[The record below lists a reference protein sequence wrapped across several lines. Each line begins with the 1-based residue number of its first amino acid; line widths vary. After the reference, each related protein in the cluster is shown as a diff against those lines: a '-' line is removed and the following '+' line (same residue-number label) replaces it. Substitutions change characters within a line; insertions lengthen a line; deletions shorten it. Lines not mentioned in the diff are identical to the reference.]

1 MEVLVSARGTGRRH
15 VLGHPMDVY
24 RRRMTV
30 EVVMVPSRGPVVVGL
45 QGAPM
50 SDLVSDH
57 RRALE
62 ALIDGPEDYHF
73 RGHVGWLV
81 PMPSPTHSS

>member
-1 MEVLVSARGTGRRH
+1 
-15 VLGHPMDVY
+15 MDVY

-30 EVVMVPSRGPVVVGL
+30 EAVVMVPNRGRVVVGL

-50 SDLVSDH
+50 SDLVNDH

-62 ALIDGPEDYHF
+62 ALIDVPEDYHF

-81 PMPSPTHSS
+81 PRQSPTHSS